1 MCLCSEYDIPCG
13 QQMPVTPP
21 ANADIEWE
29 LLDEAAMMQV
39 AIRGTQQLLFLF
51 IYSCFNFTRV
61 LEFMIKVTIIT
72 VRQELG

>member
-21 ANADIEWE
+21 LDADVHNQWE
-29 LLDEAAMMQV
+29 LLDEAAMIQV

-51 IYSCFNFTRV
+51 ICSCFNFTRV

-72 VRQELG
+72 VR